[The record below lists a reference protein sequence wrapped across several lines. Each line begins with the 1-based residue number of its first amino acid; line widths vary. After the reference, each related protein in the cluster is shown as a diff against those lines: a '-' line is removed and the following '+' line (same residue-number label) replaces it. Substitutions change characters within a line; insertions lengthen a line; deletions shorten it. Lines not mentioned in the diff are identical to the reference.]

1 MTPLSPLQTRNAL
14 VLSGAILATSPLGWR
29 AVTSVALGGVMQ
41 IINLGGLERSV
52 AALVGLAAAGNAVGR
67 ALIAGRWLLFL
78 GAVLGALLLAPIE
91 PLPFL
96 IGLSTLVP
104 AVLWHGLV
112 TDWGVPGTEP
122 ATGDRL
128 TER

>member
-1 MTPLSPLQTRNAL
+1 MIPLSPLQTRNAL
-14 VLSGAILATSPLGWR
+14 VLSGAILACSPLGWR

-52 AALVGLAAAGNAVGR
+52 AALVGLAAAGHTVGR
-67 ALIAGRWLLFL
+67 AMIAGRWMLFL
-78 GAVLGALLLAPIE
+78 GAVLGALLLLPIE

-104 AVLWHGLV
+104 AVLWHGLA
-112 TDWGVPGTEP
+112 TDWGAP
-122 ATGDRL
+122 AVDSATADRL
-128 TER
+128 AER